1 MSDSIHNHTPPQNS
15 SPKSMPPPT
24 TNWRNVIFIIIAAA
38 VSFGAYFLL
47 PYDTNVNKGLAILLF
62 IGFLWLTEAV
72 HITVTAL
79 LIPVLAVVFQIPDM
93 NTKTALS
100 NFADP
105 VIYVFFG
112 GFALASAL
120 HVQQL
125 DRKIALKVIALSR
138 GNLFSAILLIFAVTA
153 FLSMWISNTATAA
166 MMLPLSMGLLSHL
179 NPEKDRNTFTFVLL
193 GIAYCASLGGI
204 GTLVGSPPNAIAAK
218 ALGVDFT
225 GWMKLSLPIALVL
238 LPAMLLSLYV
248 VLRPNLHTTVSLET
262 ETIPWTLSRV
272 LTVCVAVATALAW
285 IFSSYIAK
293 ATGITSIDSIIALIA
308 AAMVVIL
315 GTVSWR
321 DVAKNTDLGVLL
333 LFGGG
338 ITLSVLMSKSGASSA
353 LGNEVAQ
360 ILSGA
365 SPLVII
371 VAVATFIILLTNFTS
386 NTASAALFVPMFAT
400 IATQMGLPEQV
411 LVLIIGIGASCAF
424 MLPVGTPPN
433 ALVFATGQIR
443 QKDMV
448 NVGFVL
454 SVLSI
459 AILSAWAWLFLM

>member
-1 MSDSIHNHTPPQNS
+1 MSDSTHNTPPQNPSKSIS
-15 SPKSMPPPT
+15 ST
-24 TNWRNVIFIIIAAA
+24 TNNWRHLIFIIIAAA
-38 VSFGAYFLL
+38 MSFGLYFLL

-62 IGFLWLTEAV
+62 IGLLWLTEAV

-79 LIPVLAVVFQIPDM
+79 LIPVLAVIFKIPEM

-105 VIYVFFG
+105 VIYIFFG

-120 HVQQL
+120 HVQKL
-125 DRKIALKVIALSR
+125 DRKIALKVIALSN
-138 GNLFSAILLIFAVTA
+138 GNLFAAILLIFAVTA

-166 MMLPLSMGLLSHL
+166 MMLPLSIGLLSHL
-179 NPEKDRNTFTFVLL
+179 HAENDRNTFTFVLL

-225 GWMKLSLPIALVL
+225 GWMKLSLPITLVL
-238 LPAMLLSLYV
+238 LPIMLMSLYF
-248 VLRPNLHTTVSLET
+248 VLRPNLHTKVSLET
-262 ETIPWTLSRV
+262 ETENIPWTIHRI
-272 LTVCVAVATALAW
+272 LTVCVTVATALAW
-285 IFSSYIAK
+285 IFSSHIAK
-293 ATGITSIDSIIALIA
+293 ATGISSIDSIIALTA

-315 GTVSWR
+315 GTVTWR
-321 DVAKNTDLGVLL
+321 DVAQNTDLGVLL

-338 ITLSVLMSKSGASSA
+338 ITLSVLMNKSGASA
-353 LGNEVAQ
+353 TLGNEVAQ

-365 SPLVII
+365 SPLVVI
-371 VAVATFIILLTNFTS
+371 VAVATFIIFLTNFTS

-400 IATQMGLPEQV
+400 IAAQMGLPEQV

-448 NVGFVL
+448 HVGLVL

-459 AILSAWAWLFLM
+459 IAISAWAWLFLM